1 MIVRTYN
8 QCAKVCDNDLIWVA
22 TDDERI
28 KRTCE
33 KNNIQVLMTSK
44 DCLTGT
50 DRLAECSELLDFDIL
65 YLQLSSRSD
74 SKFFS

>member
-33 KNNIQVLMTSK
+33 KNNIQVLILNNALQAKNFIGQMAS
-44 DCLTGT
+44 L
-50 DRLAECSELLDFDIL
+50 ELEREILDV
-65 YLQLSSRSD
+65 
-74 SKFFS
+74 